1 MPTETK
7 ESVNVG
13 VGANVAGLA
22 RGSEEVLK
30 KWLKDRQKLSRD
42 LLGEMVAV
50 ARQHGGSVTGAELA
64 ADGDDVPLC
73 PEIILRFPIPPRPG
87 PGPLDILVSK
97 GLQFN
102 VLTHG
107 IPVPDIYV
115 VTVKNPVTG
124 PGPIKSLLS
133 IG

>member
-13 VGANVAGLA
+13 AGANVAGPA

-30 KWLKDRQKLSRD
+30 KWQKDRLKLSRD

-50 ARQHGGSVTGAELA
+50 ARQHGGAVAGASLA
-64 ADGDDVPLC
+64 ADGDDTPLC
-73 PEIILRFPIPPRPG
+73 PEIVLRFPVPPRPG
-87 PGPLDILVSK
+87 PNPLDALVAK
-97 GLQFN
+97 GLEFN

-107 IPVPDIYV
+107 IPFPDIYV
-115 VTVKNPVTG
+115 VTVKNPVIG

>member
-7 ESVNVG
+7 DSVNVG
-13 VGANVAGLA
+13 PGANVAGLA
-22 RGSEEVLK
+22 RGSDEVLK

-50 ARQHGGSVTGAELA
+50 ARQHGGTVSGASLA
-64 ADGDDVPLC
+64 ADGDDVPYCGNVVLT
-73 PEIILRFPIPPRPG
+73 FPFPPRPG
-87 PGPLDILVSK
+87 PLESLLSK
-97 GLQFN
+97 GLRFG

-115 VTVKNPVTG
+115 VTVKNPVGG
-124 PGPIKSLLS
+124 PGPEQGQ
-133 IG
+133 IGIG